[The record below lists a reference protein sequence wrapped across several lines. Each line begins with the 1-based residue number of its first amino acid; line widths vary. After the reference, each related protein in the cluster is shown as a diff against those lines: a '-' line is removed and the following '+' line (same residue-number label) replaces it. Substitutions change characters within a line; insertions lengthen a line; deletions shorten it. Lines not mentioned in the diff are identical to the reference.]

1 MREAPPVT
9 LALAT
14 PAPHALAR
22 ARYIDT
28 PPAGK
33 HAARFPSR
41 RRFARRPGNHIVTP
55 RRILEK
61 SVSQEE
67 YASMERDRYLIKLAD
82 RFRVQPVAAL
92 LGPRQ
97 CGKTTLARMYADR
110 LPDRPVT
117 RFDLEDP
124 TDLAALAEPK
134 LALQGLRGLVI
145 IDEIQRAPELF
156 PVLRVL
162 VDRPDNA
169 AQFLILGSASR
180 DLIRQSS
187 ETLAGRIGHIE
198 LTPLQLG
205 EAGVASLP
213 RLWLRGGFPP
223 SLLAASDDDSR
234 QWRKDYVA
242 TFLDRDLPA
251 LGISIPPQSLRRFW
265 MMLAHYHGQLVNFS
279 ELGRSFGAADTTV
292 RGYLD
297 ILEATF
303 MVRLLRPWH
312 ENIGKRQVKA
322 PKLYFRDSGLLHTL
336 LGINDH
342 DALLHHPKLG
352 GSWEGFAL
360 EETIRALE
368 TETDEVWFW
377 ATHAG
382 AELDLLVIR
391 DGRRVGFEIKYTA
404 SPRVTKSMRAA
415 IDTLKLD
422 RLVVVYP
429 GERHLPLAENIQAI
443 GLGDILGSFTRTEQ

>member
-1 MREAPPVT
+1 M
-9 LALAT
+9 
-14 PAPHALAR
+14 
-22 ARYIDT
+22 
-28 PPAGK
+28 
-33 HAARFPSR
+33 
-41 RRFARRPGNHIVTP
+41 
-55 RRILEK
+55 LEK
-61 SVSQEE
+61 SVSPKE
-67 YASMERDRYLIKLAD
+67 YASMERGRYLTKLAD
-82 RFRVQPVAAL
+82 RFRVQPVVAL

-97 CGKTTLARMYADR
+97 CGKTTLARLYADR
-110 LPDRPVT
+110 LTGTPVT

-145 IDEIQRAPELF
+145 VDEIQRVPELF

-162 VDRPDNA
+162 VDRPDNR

-205 EAGVASLP
+205 EAGAASMQ
-213 RLWLRGGFPP
+213 RLWVRGGFPP
-223 SLLAASDDDSR
+223 SLLAASDGASR

-251 LGISIPPQSLRRFW
+251 LGIGIPPQSLRRFW

-292 RGYLD
+292 RGYLE

-312 ENIGKRQVKA
+312 ENVGKRQVKA

-360 EETIRALE
+360 EETIRALD
-368 TETDEVWFW
+368 TESGDVWFW

-382 AELDLLVIR
+382 AELDLLVMR
-391 DGRRVGFEIKYTA
+391 EGRRIGFEIKYTA

-415 IDTLKLD
+415 IDSLGLNQ
-422 RLVVVYP
+422 VYVVYP
-429 GERHLPLAENIQAI
+429 GERRLPLAADIEAV
-443 GLGDILGSFTRTEQ
+443 GLAALVPGGDDL

>member
-1 MREAPPVT
+1 MSASGQPRPGARGHPGLSVHSGLAGPRASGGVSVLEISVLPVEYS
-9 LALAT
+9 
-14 PAPHALAR
+14 R
-22 ARYIDT
+22 MERYRYLSQI
-28 PPAGK
+28 
-33 HAARFPSR
+33 AARF
-41 RRFARRPGNHIVTP
+41 
-55 RRILEK
+55 E
-61 SVSQEE
+61 
-67 YASMERDRYLIKLAD
+67 
-82 RFRVQPVAAL
+82 VQPVVAL

-97 CGKTTLARMYADR
+97 CGKTTLARMYAER
-110 LPDRPVT
+110 LAGTPVT

-145 IDEIQRAPELF
+145 IDEIQRVPDLF

-162 VDRPDNA
+162 VDRPENGA
-169 AQFLILGSASR
+169 RFLILGSASR

-187 ETLAGRIGHIE
+187 ETLAGRIGQIE

-205 EAGVASLP
+205 ETGPGSVQQ
-213 RLWLRGGFPP
+213 LWMRGGFPP
-223 SLLAASDDDSR
+223 SLLAASEGASR

-251 LGISIPPQSLRRFW
+251 LGIAIPPQSLRRFW

-312 ENIGKRQVKA
+312 ENIGKRQVKS
-322 PKLYFRDSGLLHTL
+322 PKLFFRDSGLLHTL
-336 LGINDH
+336 LGINDY

-360 EETIRALE
+360 EETLRALD
-368 TETDEVWFW
+368 TEAQDAWFW
-377 ATHAG
+377 ATHGG
-382 AELDLLVIR
+382 AELDLLVLR
-391 DGRRVGFEIKYTA
+391 DGERLGYEIIYTA

-415 IDTLKLD
+415 IDTLRLD
-422 RLVVVYP
+422 RLQVVYP
-429 GERHLPLAENIQAI
+429 GERRLPLAENIEVV
-443 GLGDILGSFTRTEQ
+443 GLADLVQTGAVH

>member
-1 MREAPPVT
+1 M
-9 LALAT
+9 
-14 PAPHALAR
+14 
-22 ARYIDT
+22 
-28 PPAGK
+28 
-33 HAARFPSR
+33 
-41 RRFARRPGNHIVTP
+41 N
-55 RRILEK
+55 
-61 SVSQEE
+61 
-67 YASMERDRYLIKLAD
+67 RDRYLSKIKA
-82 RFRVQPVAAL
+82 RFEVQPVVAL

-97 CGKTTLARMYADR
+97 CGKTTLARMYAES
-110 LPDRPVT
+110 LTGITVT

-134 LALQGLRGLVI
+134 LALESLRGLII
-145 IDEIQRAPELF
+145 IDEIQRASELF

-162 VDRPDNA
+162 ADRPDNPA
-169 AQFLILGSASR
+169 RFLILGSASR

-205 EAGVASLP
+205 EAGAAKMD
-213 RLWLRGGFPP
+213 RLWMRGGFPP
-223 SLLAASDDDSR
+223 SFLAASEAASW

-251 LGISIPPQSLRRFW
+251 LGIGIPPQSMRRFW
-265 MMLAHYHGQLVNFS
+265 MMLAHYHGQLLNFS

-312 ENIGKRQVKA
+312 ENVGKRQVKA
-322 PKLYFRDSGLLHTL
+322 RKLFFRDTGLLHTL
-336 LGINDH
+336 LGIDDRN
-342 DALLHHPKLG
+342 ALLHHPKLG
-352 GSWEGFAL
+352 ASWEGFAL
-360 EETIRALE
+360 EETVRALDAAAE
-368 TETDEVWFW
+368 EVWFW

-382 AELDLLVIR
+382 AELDLLAIVG
-391 DGRRVGFEIKYTA
+391 GRRIGFEIKYTA
-404 SPRVTKSMRAA
+404 TPGMTKSMRAA

-422 RLVVVYP
+422 RLVVIYP
-429 GERHLPLAENIQAI
+429 GKRSFPLAENTEAMGLDDYIQ
-443 GLGDILGSFTRTEQ
+443 SWTRQRGQYP

>member
-1 MREAPPVT
+1 MNIMLDISVT
-9 LALAT
+9 VTENSSMNRDRFLSS
-14 PAPHALAR
+14 
-22 ARYIDT
+22 I
-28 PPAGK
+28 
-33 HAARFPSR
+33 AARFE
-41 RRFARRPGNHIVTP
+41 I
-55 RRILEK
+55 
-61 SVSQEE
+61 
-67 YASMERDRYLIKLAD
+67 
-82 RFRVQPVAAL
+82 QPVVAL

-110 LPDRPVT
+110 LPDVPAT

-134 LALQGLRGLVI
+134 LVLEGLRGLVI
-145 IDEIQRAPELF
+145 IDEIQRVPELF

-162 VDRPDNA
+162 VDRPGNPA
-169 AQFLILGSASR
+169 RFLILGSASR

-198 LTPLQLG
+198 LTPLQLQETG
-205 EAGVASLP
+205 ASAME
-213 RLWLRGGFPP
+213 RLWVRGGFPP
-223 SLLAASDDDSR
+223 SLLAASESASQ

-251 LGISIPPQSLRRFW
+251 LGIGIPPQSMRRFW
-265 MMLAHYHGQLVNFS
+265 MMLAHYHGQLLNFS

-292 RGYLD
+292 RAYLE

-303 MVRLLRPWH
+303 MLRLLRPWH
-312 ENIGKRQVKA
+312 ENVGKRQVKS
-322 PKLYFRDSGLLHTL
+322 PKLFFRDSGLLHTL
-336 LGINDH
+336 LGIGDR

-360 EETIRALE
+360 EETIRTLGADVE
-368 TETDEVWFW
+368 EVWFW

-382 AELDLLVIR
+382 AELDLLVTA

-404 SPRVTKSMRAA
+404 SPRLTKSMRAA

-422 RLVVVYP
+422 RLVVIYP
-429 GERHLPLAENIQAI
+429 GDRGFQLAGQIGAI
-443 GLGDILGSFTRTEQ
+443 GLADLVRTGLAL

>member
-1 MREAPPVT
+1 
-9 LALAT
+9 
-14 PAPHALAR
+14 
-22 ARYIDT
+22 
-28 PPAGK
+28 
-33 HAARFPSR
+33 
-41 RRFARRPGNHIVTP
+41 
-55 RRILEK
+55 
-61 SVSQEE
+61 
-67 YASMERDRYLIKLAD
+67 MERDRYLSKIAA
-82 RFRVQPVAAL
+82 RFEVQPAVAL

-97 CGKTTLARMYADR
+97 CGKTTLARMYAER
-110 LPDRPVT
+110 LTDTSVT

-134 LALQGLRGLVI
+134 LALQGLRGLVV
-145 IDEIQRAPELF
+145 IDEIQRVPELF

-162 VDRPDNA
+162 VDRPENGA
-169 AQFLILGSASR
+169 RFLILGSASR

-187 ETLAGRIGHIE
+187 ESLAGRIGQIE

-205 EAGVASLP
+205 ETGPGSIQ
-213 RLWLRGGFPP
+213 RLWMRGGFPP
-223 SLLAASDDDSR
+223 SLLAASEDVSR

-251 LGISIPPQSLRRFW
+251 LGIAIPPQSLRRFW

-312 ENIGKRQVKA
+312 ENVGKRQVKS
-322 PKLYFRDSGLLHTL
+322 PKLVFRDSGMLHTL

-360 EETIRALE
+360 EETLRALD
-368 TETDEVWFW
+368 TESEDAWFW
-377 ATHAG
+377 ATHGG
-382 AELDLLVIR
+382 AELDLLVLR
-391 DGRRVGFEIKYTA
+391 DGERLGYEIKYTA

-415 IDTLKLD
+415 IDTLRLD
-422 RLVVVYP
+422 RLSVVYP
-429 GERHLPLAENIQAI
+429 GERRLPLAENIEAV
-443 GLGDILGSFTRTEQ
+443 GLGDVLQTV